1 MEHSLPLSDTDIRP
15 SLKNKLMSSHRG
27 EPDTVILDELG
38 LRRGEAR
45 VDVAI
50 VNGSVHGYEIKSDR
64 DSLRR
69 LSGQIELYGKVL
81 DHATLVVGERHL
93 DKAIKILPE
102 WWGVLHV
109 EGTRCGPRFK
119 AIRRA
124 KKNPGR
130 DARVLAELLWLD
142 DAISLLAQ
150 HGLDR
155 GVRGKPRRII
165 WDRICDHLDI
175 EVIASAVRV
184 NLKARAKHPT
194 AP

>member
-1 MEHSLPLSDTDIRP
+1 MEHKLPLSDTDIRP
-15 SLKNKLMSSHRG
+15 PLKIRLMSSHRN

-64 DSLRR
+64 DSLQR
-69 LSGQIELYGKVL
+69 LTGQIELYGKVL
-81 DHATLVVGERHL
+81 DHATLVVGGRHL
-93 DKAIKILPE
+93 DKAVKILPE
-102 WWGVLHV
+102 WWGVIHV
-109 EGTRCGPRFK
+109 EAARCGPRFK
-119 AIRRA
+119 IIRRA

-165 WDRICDHLDI
+165 WDRICEHLDI

-184 NLKARAKHPT
+184 NLKARAKHLT